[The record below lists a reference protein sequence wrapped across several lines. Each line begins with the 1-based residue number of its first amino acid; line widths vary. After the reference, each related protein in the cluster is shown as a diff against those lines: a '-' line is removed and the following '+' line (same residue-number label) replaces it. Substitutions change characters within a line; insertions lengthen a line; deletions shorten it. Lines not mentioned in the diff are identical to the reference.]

1 MERKLYKIL
10 FLLLIFPIL
19 LFSESE
25 NYTLGNGYK
34 VPALPIYIGGYLS
47 TQYINN
53 REPKKDTF
61 QINDAALLGYGSYN
75 RFSYLAE
82 LEVVNLYKKE
92 LDSAK
97 EASSNT
103 DAHIERLYVDYSI
116 NEQYLLRVGKF
127 TSPIGYW
134 NITPINVL
142 RDTTSNPVMSYI
154 VYPKYTSGLD
164 LSYEHLND
172 YETKV
177 DVIAQDNDDID
188 EKYNN
193 IKVDKHYALGI
204 KITNELISFK
214 LNGGY
219 FHSEPTSGSGQDLYY
234 SVASFLFD
242 NDTLK
247 VSGEIGNQFS
257 NNKTT
262 IPYAMYLQSVYTFHK
277 NHYAIVRLESYKEND
292 NLQNIKD
299 SASIFAYTYRP
310 IYPIAIKAEYQVH
323 SYSELNQFMAS
334 FSVLF

>member
-116 NEQYLLRVGKF
+116 NEQYLLRVGKSVTPKNTIIF
-127 TSPIGYW
+127 TMY
-134 NITPINVL
+134 
-142 RDTTSNPVMSYI
+142 
-154 VYPKYTSGLD
+154 GL
-164 LSYEHLND
+164 S
-172 YETKV
+172 
-177 DVIAQDNDDID
+177 
-188 EKYNN
+188 
-193 IKVDKHYALGI
+193 
-204 KITNELISFK
+204 
-214 LNGGY
+214 
-219 FHSEPTSGSGQDLYY
+219 
-234 SVASFLFD
+234 
-242 NDTLK
+242 
-247 VSGEIGNQFS
+247 
-257 NNKTT
+257 T
-262 IPYAMYLQSVYTFHK
+262 I
-277 NHYAIVRLESYKEND
+277 I
-292 NLQNIKD
+292 
-299 SASIFAYTYRP
+299 
-310 IYPIAIKAEYQVH
+310 
-323 SYSELNQFMAS
+323 
-334 FSVLF
+334 